1 MFKTLQR
8 ICLQRMSS
16 SASESQLPSTKF
28 EYLLFPT
35 NLPIPPY
42 YFYST
47 KINQHL
53 YEYLTHHKIRNV
65 AAFPIRPGVYR
76 RSFFPLDRD
85 HFEKER
91 ILDYMQWGSVTSNG
105 LRDRTDPRRP

>member
-8 ICLQRMSS
+8 LCLHRMS
-16 SASESQLPSTKF
+16 SASESQLPSPKI

-47 KINQHL
+47 KISQHL
-53 YEYLTHHKIRNV
+53 YDYLMHHKIRNV

-76 RSFFPLDRD
+76 RSFYPLDREN
-85 HFEKER
+85 FEKES
-91 ILDYMQWGSVTSNG
+91 IDDIM
-105 LRDRTDPRRP
+105 